1 MMAPTN
7 ITASATATI
16 ASATTLRARLGF
28 ASCKA
33 NKLFGRDVV
42 FIAGDWCRNNHI
54 LSRRT
59 TLASGVA
66 LRATCITGMLRRRT
80 ERFMRLPRRKI
91 LQLAAGSA
99 AFSAMPRIV
108 RAETYPARP
117 VHIIVGFPPGA
128 ASDINA
134 RLIGDWLSQRLGQQF
149 IIDNRPGAGSNVG
162 TEAAAHA
169 PADGYTLLLVT
180 PPNAINASLYDNLN
194 FNFLHDIVPVA
205 SIMRTPM
212 VMEVNAA
219 LPIKTVAEFI
229 AYAKANPGKLNF
241 ASSGNG
247 TGSHV
252 AAELFKFMTG
262 VDIVHVPYRGPA
274 QALTDLI
281 SGRVQVMFDVL
292 TSSIAHI
299 RAGKVRAI
307 AVTTAARSAALPDV
321 PTVADTVPGYES
333 SGWAGVGAPTNTPAD
348 IVATLNIAIGAGL
361 ADAKVQSSLAD
372 LGAAPAPMTAAA
384 FGKFLADE
392 TEKWAKVVRFANIKL
407 G

>member
-1 MMAPTN
+1 MKRREFLSFS
-7 ITASATATI
+7 AS
-16 ASATTLRARLGF
+16 
-28 ASCKA
+28 
-33 NKLFGRDVV
+33 
-42 FIAGDWCRNNHI
+42 
-54 LSRRT
+54 
-59 TLASGVA
+59 VA
-66 LRATCITGMLRRRT
+66 A
-80 ERFMRLPRRKI
+80 LPA
-91 LQLAAGSA
+91 LPQLA
-99 AFSAMPRIV
+99 

-117 VHIIVGFPPGA
+117 VRVIVGFPPGA

-134 RLIGDWLSQRLGQQF
+134 RLIGQWLSDRIGQQF
-149 IIDNRPGAGSNVG
+149 IIDNRPGAGSNIA
-162 TEAAAHA
+162 TEEVVRAA
-169 PADGYTLLLVT
+169 ADGYTLLLVT

-194 FNFLHDIVPVA
+194 FNFLRDIAPVA

-292 TSSIAHI
+292 TSSIGHI
-299 RAGKVRAI
+299 RAGEVRAI
-307 AVTTAARSAALPDV
+307 AVTTAARSAALPAV
-321 PTVADTVPGYES
+321 PT
-333 SGWAGVGAPTNTPAD
+333 
-348 IVATLNIAIGAGL
+348 
-361 ADAKVQSSLAD
+361 
-372 LGAAPAPMTAAA
+372 
-384 FGKFLADE
+384 
-392 TEKWAKVVRFANIKL
+392 
-407 G
+407 

>member
-1 MMAPTN
+1 MQRREFLKRL
-7 ITASATATI
+7 ASAA
-16 ASATTLRARLGF
+16 ALPSLSNRA
-28 ASCKA
+28 
-33 NKLFGRDVV
+33 
-42 FIAGDWCRNNHI
+42 
-54 LSRRT
+54 
-59 TLASGVA
+59 
-66 LRATCITGMLRRRT
+66 
-80 ERFMRLPRRKI
+80 
-91 LQLAAGSA
+91 
-99 AFSAMPRIV
+99 

-134 RLIGDWLSQRLGQQF
+134 RLIGEWLSQRLGQQF

-162 TEAAAHA
+162 TEAAVHA

-180 PPNAINASLYDNLN
+180 PPNVINASLYDNLN
-194 FNFLHDIVPVA
+194 FNFLRDTAPVA

-219 LPIKTVAEFI
+219 LPVKTVAEFI
-229 AYAKANPGKLNF
+229 AYAKANPGKINF

-252 AAELFKFMTG
+252 AAELFRFMTG

-281 SGRVQVMFDVL
+281 GGRVQVMFDVL

-299 RAGKVRAI
+299 RTGEVRAL
-307 AVTTAARSAALPDV
+307 AVTTAARSAALPDI
-321 PTVADTVPGYES
+321 PTIADTVPGYES
-333 SGWAGVGAPTNTPAD
+333 SGWAGVGAPTNTPAE
-348 IVATLNIAIGAGL
+348 IVRLLNGAIGEGL
-361 ADAKVQSSLAD
+361 ADPKVKTSLAT
-372 LGAAPAPMTAAA
+372 LGAAPMAMSPAE

-392 TEKWAKVVRFANIKL
+392 TSKWAKVVKFANIKL
-407 G
+407 D

>member
-1 MMAPTN
+1 
-7 ITASATATI
+7 
-16 ASATTLRARLGF
+16 
-28 ASCKA
+28 
-33 NKLFGRDVV
+33 
-42 FIAGDWCRNNHI
+42 
-54 LSRRT
+54 
-59 TLASGVA
+59 
-66 LRATCITGMLRRRT
+66 
-80 ERFMRLPRRKI
+80 MRLPRRKI

-134 RLIGDWLSQRLGQQF
+134 RLIGDWLSGRLGQQF
-149 IIDNRPGAGSNVG
+149 IVDNRPGAGSNVG

-194 FNFLHDIVPVA
+194 FNFLRDIAPVA

-292 TSSIAHI
+292 TSSIGHI
-299 RAGKVRAI
+299 RAGEVRAI
-307 AVTTAARSAALPDV
+307 AVTTTARSAALPDV
-321 PTVADTVPGYES
+321 PTVADTVPGYEFERL
-333 SGWAGVGAPTNTPAD
+333 GRRRRAGKYTG
-348 IVATLNIAIGAGL
+348 
-361 ADAKVQSSLAD
+361 
-372 LGAAPAPMTAAA
+372 
-384 FGKFLADE
+384 
-392 TEKWAKVVRFANIKL
+392 
-407 G
+407 

>member
-1 MMAPTN
+1 MQRREFLKRL
-7 ITASATATI
+7 ASA
-16 ASATTLRARLGF
+16 
-28 ASCKA
+28 
-33 NKLFGRDVV
+33 
-42 FIAGDWCRNNHI
+42 
-54 LSRRT
+54 
-59 TLASGVA
+59 VA
-66 LRATCITGMLRRRT
+66 LPSLSNRA
-80 ERFMRLPRRKI
+80 
-91 LQLAAGSA
+91 
-99 AFSAMPRIV
+99 

-134 RLIGDWLSQRLGQQF
+134 RLIGEWLSQRLGQQF

-162 TEAAAHA
+162 TEAAVHA

-194 FNFLHDIVPVA
+194 FNFLRDTAPVA

-219 LPIKTVAEFI
+219 LPVKTVAEFI
-229 AYAKANPGKLNF
+229 AYAKANPGKINF

-252 AAELFKFMTG
+252 AAELFRFMTG

-281 SGRVQVMFDVL
+281 GGRVQVMFDVL

-299 RAGKVRAI
+299 RAGEVRAL
-307 AVTTAARSAALPDV
+307 AVTTTARSAALPDI

-333 SGWAGVGAPTNTPAD
+333 SGWAGVGAPTNTPAE
-348 IVATLNIAIGAGL
+348 IVRLLNGAIGEGL
-361 ADAKVQSSLAD
+361 ADPKVKASLAD
-372 LGAAPAPMTAAA
+372 LGAAPMAMTAAE

-392 TEKWAKVVRFANIKL
+392 TEKWAKVVKFANIKL

>member
-1 MMAPTN
+1 MQRREFLKRL
-7 ITASATATI
+7 ASAA
-16 ASATTLRARLGF
+16 ALPSLSNRA
-28 ASCKA
+28 
-33 NKLFGRDVV
+33 
-42 FIAGDWCRNNHI
+42 
-54 LSRRT
+54 
-59 TLASGVA
+59 
-66 LRATCITGMLRRRT
+66 
-80 ERFMRLPRRKI
+80 
-91 LQLAAGSA
+91 
-99 AFSAMPRIV
+99 

-134 RLIGDWLSQRLGQQF
+134 RLIGQWLSERLGQQF

-194 FNFLHDIVPVA
+194 YNFLRDIAPVA

-219 LPIKTVAEFI
+219 LPVNTVTEFI
-229 AYAKANPGKLNF
+229 AYAKANPGKINF

-252 AAELFKFMTG
+252 AAELFRFMTG
-262 VDIVHVPYRGPA
+262 VDIVHVPFRGPA

-299 RAGKVRAI
+299 RAGEVRAI

-333 SGWAGVGAPTNTPAD
+333 SGWAGVGAPTNTPAE
-348 IVATLNIAIGAGL
+348 IVSLLNGAIGEGL
-361 ADAKVQSSLAD
+361 ADPKVQASLAT
-372 LGAAPAPMTAAA
+372 LGAAPMAMSPAE

-392 TEKWAKVVRFANIKL
+392 TSKWAKVVKFANIKL
-407 G
+407 D

>member
-1 MMAPTN
+1 MQRREFLKRL
-7 ITASATATI
+7 ASAA
-16 ASATTLRARLGF
+16 ALPSLSNGARA
-28 ASCKA
+28 
-33 NKLFGRDVV
+33 D
-42 FIAGDWCRNNHI
+42 
-54 LSRRT
+54 
-59 TLASGVA
+59 
-66 LRATCITGMLRRRT
+66 
-80 ERFMRLPRRKI
+80 
-91 LQLAAGSA
+91 
-99 AFSAMPRIV
+99 
-108 RAETYPARP
+108 TYPARP

-134 RLIGDWLSQRLGQQF
+134 RLIGEWLSQRLGQQF

-162 TEAAAHA
+162 TEAAVHA

-194 FNFLHDIVPVA
+194 FNFLPDTAPVA

-219 LPIKTVAEFI
+219 LPVKTVAEFI
-229 AYAKANPGKLNF
+229 AYAKADPGKINF

-252 AAELFKFMTG
+252 AAELFKSMTG

-281 SGRVQVMFDVL
+281 GGRVQVMFDVL

-299 RAGKVRAI
+299 RAGEVRAL

-333 SGWAGVGAPTNTPAD
+333 SGWAGVGAPANTPAE
-348 IVATLNIAIGAGL
+348 IVHLLNVAIGEGL
-361 ADAKVQSSLAD
+361 ADPKVQTSLAT
-372 LGAAPAPMTAAA
+372 LGAAPMAMSPAE

-392 TEKWAKVVRFANIKL
+392 TGKWAKVVKFANIKL
-407 G
+407 D

>member
-1 MMAPTN
+1 MQ
-7 ITASATATI
+7 
-16 ASATTLRARLGF
+16 
-28 ASCKA
+28 
-33 NKLFGRDVV
+33 
-42 FIAGDWCRNNHI
+42 
-54 LSRRT
+54 RREFLKR
-59 TLASGVA
+59 LASTAA
-66 LRATCITGMLRRRT
+66 LSSLSNRAH
-80 ERFMRLPRRKI
+80 
-91 LQLAAGSA
+91 
-99 AFSAMPRIV
+99 
-108 RAETYPARP
+108 AETYPARP

-134 RLIGDWLSQRLGQQF
+134 RLIGEWLSQRLGQQF

-162 TEAAAHA
+162 TEAAVHA

-194 FNFLHDIVPVA
+194 FNFLRDTAPVA

-219 LPIKTVAEFI
+219 LPVNTVAAFI
-229 AYAKANPGKLNF
+229 AYAKANPGKINF

-252 AAELFKFMTG
+252 AAELFRFMTG

-281 SGRVQVMFDVL
+281 GGRVQVMFDVL

-299 RAGKVRAI
+299 RAGEVRAL

-333 SGWAGVGAPTNTPAD
+333 SGWAGVGAPTNTPAE
-348 IVATLNIAIGAGL
+348 IIGLLNGAIGEGL
-361 ADAKVQSSLAD
+361 ADPKVQASLAT
-372 LGAAPAPMTAAA
+372 LGAAPMAMSPAE

-392 TEKWAKVVRFANIKL
+392 TSKWAKVVKFANIRL

>member
-1 MMAPTN
+1 MQRREFLKRL
-7 ITASATATI
+7 ASAA
-16 ASATTLRARLGF
+16 ALPSLSNSA
-28 ASCKA
+28 
-33 NKLFGRDVV
+33 
-42 FIAGDWCRNNHI
+42 
-54 LSRRT
+54 
-59 TLASGVA
+59 
-66 LRATCITGMLRRRT
+66 
-80 ERFMRLPRRKI
+80 
-91 LQLAAGSA
+91 
-99 AFSAMPRIV
+99 

-134 RLIGDWLSQRLGQQF
+134 RLIGEWLSQKLGQQF

-162 TEAAAHA
+162 TEAALHA

-180 PPNAINASLYDNLN
+180 PPNVINASLYDNLN
-194 FNFLHDIVPVA
+194 FNFLRDTAPVA

-219 LPIKTVAEFI
+219 LPVKTVAEFI
-229 AYAKANPGKLNF
+229 AYAKANPGKINF

-252 AAELFKFMTG
+252 AAELFRFMTG

-281 SGRVQVMFDVL
+281 GGRVQVMFDVL

-299 RAGKVRAI
+299 RAGEVRAI

-333 SGWAGVGAPTNTPAD
+333 SGWAGVGTPANTPAD
-348 IVATLNIAIGAGL
+348 IVATLNGAIGAGL
-361 ADAKVQSSLAD
+361 ADAKVQASLAD

-392 TEKWAKVVRFANIKL
+392 TAKWAKVVKFANIKL

>member
-1 MMAPTN
+1 MSKLP
-7 ITASATATI
+7 
-16 ASATTLRARLGF
+16 RREFFRF
-28 ASCKA
+28 A
-33 NKLFGRDVV
+33 
-42 FIAGDWCRNNHI
+42 
-54 LSRRT
+54 
-59 TLASGVA
+59 ASGVA
-66 LRATCITGMLRRRT
+66 L
-80 ERFMRLPRRKI
+80 
-91 LQLAAGSA
+91 AGTS
-99 AFSAMPRIV
+99 RIV

-134 RLIGDWLSQRLGQQF
+134 RLIGDWLSGRLNQQF
-149 IIDNRPGAGSNVG
+149 IVDNRPGAGSNVG

-169 PADGYTLLLVT
+169 AADGYTLLLVT
-180 PPNAINASLYDNLN
+180 PPNVMNVSLYDNLN
-194 FNFLHDIVPVA
+194 FNSLRDIAPVA

-219 LPIKTVAEFI
+219 LPIKTVGEFI

-252 AAELFKFMTG
+252 AAELFKFLTG

-292 TSSIAHI
+292 TSSIGHI
-299 RAGKVRAI
+299 RAGEVRAI
-307 AVTTAARSAALPDV
+307 AVTTAARSAALPAA
-321 PTVADTVPGYES
+321 PPVADTGPGS
-333 SGWAGVGAPTNTPAD
+333 QSRGWAGVGAPANTPAD
-348 IVATLNIAIGAGL
+348 IVATLNGATGAGL
-361 ADAKVQSSLAD
+361 AEARVQASLAT

-392 TEKWAKVVRFANIKL
+392 TEKWAKVVKFANIKL

>member
-1 MMAPTN
+1 MM
-7 ITASATATI
+7 
-16 ASATTLRARLGF
+16 
-28 ASCKA
+28 K
-33 NKLFGRDVV
+33 
-42 FIAGDWCRNNHI
+42 
-54 LSRRT
+54 
-59 TLASGVA
+59 
-66 LRATCITGMLRRRT
+66 
-80 ERFMRLPRRKI
+80 LPRREF
-91 LQLAAGSA
+91 LRFAVSGAALASSSRIGAGE
-99 AFSAMPRIV
+99 I
-108 RAETYPARP
+108 YPARP

-134 RLIGDWLSQRLGQQF
+134 RLIGDWLSGRLGQQF
-149 IIDNRPGAGSNVG
+149 IVDNRPGAGSNVG
-162 TEAAAHA
+162 TEAAPHA
-169 PADGYTLLLVT
+169 PSDGYTLLLVT

-194 FNFLHDIVPVA
+194 FNFLRDIAPVA

-212 VMEVNAA
+212 VMEVSSA

-229 AYAKANPGKLNF
+229 AFAKANPGKLNF

-292 TSSIAHI
+292 TSSIGHI
-299 RAGKVRAI
+299 RAGEVRAI

-333 SGWAGVGAPTNTPAD
+333 SGWGGVGTPATTPAD
-348 IVATLNIAIGAGL
+348 IIATLNGAIGAGL
-361 ADAKVQSSLAD
+361 ADAKVQASLAD
-372 LGAAPAPMTAAA
+372 LGASPTPMTAAA

-392 TEKWAKVVRFANIKL
+392 TEKWAKVVKFANIKL

>member
-1 MMAPTN
+1 MEVP
-7 ITASATATI
+7 
-16 ASATTLRARLGF
+16 
-28 ASCKA
+28 
-33 NKLFGRDVV
+33 
-42 FIAGDWCRNNHI
+42 
-54 LSRRT
+54 RRT
-59 TLASGVA
+59 FLSFAAGGVA
-66 LRATCITGMLRRRT
+66 LAGTSRI
-80 ERFMRLPRRKI
+80 
-91 LQLAAGSA
+91 AAA
-99 AFSAMPRIV
+99 D
-108 RAETYPARP
+108 TYPARP

-134 RLIGDWLSQRLGQQF
+134 RLIGDWLSGRLKEQF

-180 PPNAINASLYDNLN
+180 PPNVINMSLYDNLN
-194 FNFLHDIVPVA
+194 FNFLRDIAPVA

-299 RAGKVRAI
+299 RAGEVRAL
-307 AVTTAARSAALPDV
+307 AVTTVARSAALPGV

-333 SGWAGVGAPTNTPAD
+333 SGWAGVGAPANTPAD
-348 IVATLNIAIGAGL
+348 IVETLNRAIGAGL
-361 ADAKVQSSLAD
+361 ADAKVQASLAD

-392 TEKWAKVVRFANIKL
+392 SAKWAKVVKFANIKL

>member
-1 MMAPTN
+1 MMEVP
-7 ITASATATI
+7 
-16 ASATTLRARLGF
+16 
-28 ASCKA
+28 
-33 NKLFGRDVV
+33 
-42 FIAGDWCRNNHI
+42 
-54 LSRRT
+54 RRT
-59 TLASGVA
+59 FLSFAAGGVA
-66 LRATCITGMLRRRT
+66 LAGTSRI
-80 ERFMRLPRRKI
+80 
-91 LQLAAGSA
+91 AAA
-99 AFSAMPRIV
+99 D
-108 RAETYPARP
+108 TYPARP

-134 RLIGDWLSQRLGQQF
+134 RLIGDWLSGRLKEQF

-180 PPNAINASLYDNLN
+180 PPNVINISLYDNLN
-194 FNFLHDIVPVA
+194 FNFLRDIAPIA

-229 AYAKANPGKLNF
+229 TYAKANPGKLNF

-299 RAGKVRAI
+299 RAGEVRAL
-307 AVTTAARSAALPDV
+307 AVTTVARSAALPDV

-333 SGWAGVGAPTNTPAD
+333 SGWAGVGAPVNTPAD
-348 IVATLNIAIGAGL
+348 IVATLNGAIGAGL
-361 ADAKVQSSLAD
+361 ADAKVQASLAD
-372 LGAAPAPMTAAA
+372 LGAAPMPMTSAE

-392 TEKWAKVVRFANIKL
+392 AAKWAKVVKFANIKL

>member
-1 MMAPTN
+1 MQRREFLKRL
-7 ITASATATI
+7 ASAA
-16 ASATTLRARLGF
+16 ALSSLSNRA
-28 ASCKA
+28 
-33 NKLFGRDVV
+33 
-42 FIAGDWCRNNHI
+42 H
-54 LSRRT
+54 
-59 TLASGVA
+59 
-66 LRATCITGMLRRRT
+66 
-80 ERFMRLPRRKI
+80 
-91 LQLAAGSA
+91 
-99 AFSAMPRIV
+99 
-108 RAETYPARP
+108 AETYPARP

-134 RLIGDWLSQRLGQQF
+134 RLIGEWLSQRLGQQF

-162 TEAAAHA
+162 TEAAVHA

-194 FNFLHDIVPVA
+194 FNFLRDTAPVA

-219 LPIKTVAEFI
+219 LPVKTVAEFI
-229 AYAKANPGKLNF
+229 AYAKANPGKINF

-252 AAELFKFMTG
+252 AAELFRFMTG

-281 SGRVQVMFDVL
+281 GGRVQVMFDVL

-299 RAGKVRAI
+299 RAGEVRAL

-333 SGWAGVGAPTNTPAD
+333 SGWAGVGAPTNTPAE
-348 IVATLNIAIGAGL
+348 IIGLLNGAIGEGL
-361 ADAKVQSSLAD
+361 ADPKVQASLAT
-372 LGAAPAPMTAAA
+372 LGAAPMAMSPAE

-392 TEKWAKVVRFANIKL
+392 TSKWAKVVKFANIKL

>member
-1 MMAPTN
+1 M
-7 ITASATATI
+7 
-16 ASATTLRARLGF
+16 
-28 ASCKA
+28 K
-33 NKLFGRDVV
+33 
-42 FIAGDWCRNNHI
+42 
-54 LSRRT
+54 
-59 TLASGVA
+59 
-66 LRATCITGMLRRRT
+66 
-80 ERFMRLPRRKI
+80 LPRRTF
-91 LQLAAGSA
+91 LQLAAAVA
-99 AFSAMPRIV
+99 ALPALPQFA

-117 VHIIVGFPPGA
+117 VRIIVGFPPGA

-134 RLIGDWLSQRLGQQF
+134 RLIGQWLSDRLGQQF
-149 IIDNRPGAGSNVG
+149 IVDNRPGAGSNIG
-162 TEAAAHA
+162 TEEVVRA
-169 PADGYTLLLVT
+169 PPDGYTLLLVT

-194 FNFLHDIVPVA
+194 FNFLRDIAPVA

-219 LPIKTVAEFI
+219 LPVKTVAEFV
-229 AYAKANPGKLNF
+229 AYAKANPGKINF

-281 SGRVQVMFDVL
+281 GGRVQVMFDVL
-292 TSSIAHI
+292 TSSIGHI
-299 RAGKVRAI
+299 RAGEVRAL
-307 AVTTAARSAALPDV
+307 ALTTATRSAALPDV

-333 SGWAGVGAPTNTPAD
+333 SGWAGVGAPRATPAE
-348 IVATLNIAIGAGL
+348 IVSSLNRAIGEGL
-361 ADAKVQSSLAD
+361 ADPKVKASLAD
-372 LGAAPAPMTAAA
+372 LGAAPMAMTAAE

-392 TEKWAKVVRFANIKL
+392 TDKWAKVVKFANIKL

>member
-1 MMAPTN
+1 MQRREFLKRL
-7 ITASATATI
+7 ASAA
-16 ASATTLRARLGF
+16 ALSSLSSRAG
-28 ASCKA
+28 
-33 NKLFGRDVV
+33 
-42 FIAGDWCRNNHI
+42 
-54 LSRRT
+54 
-59 TLASGVA
+59 
-66 LRATCITGMLRRRT
+66 
-80 ERFMRLPRRKI
+80 
-91 LQLAAGSA
+91 
-99 AFSAMPRIV
+99 
-108 RAETYPARP
+108 AETYPVRP

-134 RLIGDWLSQRLGQQF
+134 RLIGEWLSQRLGQQF

-162 TEAAAHA
+162 TEAAVHA

-194 FNFLHDIVPVA
+194 FNFLRDTAPVA

-219 LPIKTVAEFI
+219 LPVKTVAEFI
-229 AYAKANPGKLNF
+229 AYAKANPGKINF

-281 SGRVQVMFDVL
+281 GGRVQVLFDVL

-299 RAGKVRAI
+299 RAGEVRAL
-307 AVTTAARSAALPDV
+307 AVTTAARSAALSDI

-333 SGWAGVGAPTNTPAD
+333 SGWAGVGAPTNTPAE
-348 IVATLNIAIGAGL
+348 IVSLLNGAIGEGL
-361 ADAKVQSSLAD
+361 ADPKVQASLAT
-372 LGAAPAPMTAAA
+372 LGAAPMAMSPAE

-392 TEKWAKVVRFANIKL
+392 TEKWAKVVKFANIKL
-407 G
+407 D

>member
-1 MMAPTN
+1 MQRREFLKRLAGAAALPSLSN
-7 ITASATATI
+7 
-16 ASATTLRARLGF
+16 RA
-28 ASCKA
+28 
-33 NKLFGRDVV
+33 
-42 FIAGDWCRNNHI
+42 
-54 LSRRT
+54 
-59 TLASGVA
+59 
-66 LRATCITGMLRRRT
+66 
-80 ERFMRLPRRKI
+80 
-91 LQLAAGSA
+91 
-99 AFSAMPRIV
+99 

-134 RLIGDWLSQRLGQQF
+134 RLIGEWLSQRLGQQF

-162 TEAAAHA
+162 TEAAVHA

-194 FNFLHDIVPVA
+194 YNFLRDTAPVA

-219 LPIKTVAEFI
+219 LPVNTVAEFI
-229 AYAKANPGKLNF
+229 AYAKANPGKINF

-252 AAELFKFMTG
+252 AAELFRFMTG

-281 SGRVQVMFDVL
+281 GGRVQVMFDVL

-299 RAGKVRAI
+299 RAGEVRAI
-307 AVTTAARSAALPDV
+307 AVTTAARSAALPDI
-321 PTVADTVPGYES
+321 PTIADTVPGYES
-333 SGWAGVGAPTNTPAD
+333 SGWAGVGAPINTPAE
-348 IVATLNIAIGAGL
+348 IVRLLNVAIGEGL
-361 ADAKVQSSLAD
+361 ADPKVMTSLAT
-372 LGAAPAPMTAAA
+372 LGAAPMTMSPAE

-392 TEKWAKVVRFANIKL
+392 TSKWAKVVKFANIKL
-407 G
+407 D

>member
-1 MMAPTN
+1 
-7 ITASATATI
+7 
-16 ASATTLRARLGF
+16 
-28 ASCKA
+28 
-33 NKLFGRDVV
+33 
-42 FIAGDWCRNNHI
+42 
-54 LSRRT
+54 
-59 TLASGVA
+59 
-66 LRATCITGMLRRRT
+66 
-80 ERFMRLPRRKI
+80 
-91 LQLAAGSA
+91 
-99 AFSAMPRIV
+99 MPRFA

-117 VHIIVGFPPGA
+117 VHVIVGFPPGA

-134 RLIGDWLSQRLGQQF
+134 RLIGDWLSGRLGQQF

-194 FNFLHDIVPVA
+194 FNFLRDIAPVA

-219 LPIKTVAEFI
+219 LPIKTVGEFI

-274 QALTDLI
+274 QALDRPDQRPGAGDVRRADFVDRPYPRRRSARHRGDHGGALGGTA
-281 SGRVQVMFDVL
+281 GRADGGRHRAGLRVRAAGPASARRRTRRP
-292 TSSIAHI
+292 TSSP
-299 RAGKVRAI
+299 R
-307 AVTTAARSAALPDV
+307 
-321 PTVADTVPGYES
+321 
-333 SGWAGVGAPTNTPAD
+333 
-348 IVATLNIAIGAGL
+348 
-361 ADAKVQSSLAD
+361 
-372 LGAAPAPMTAAA
+372 
-384 FGKFLADE
+384 
-392 TEKWAKVVRFANIKL
+392 
-407 G
+407 